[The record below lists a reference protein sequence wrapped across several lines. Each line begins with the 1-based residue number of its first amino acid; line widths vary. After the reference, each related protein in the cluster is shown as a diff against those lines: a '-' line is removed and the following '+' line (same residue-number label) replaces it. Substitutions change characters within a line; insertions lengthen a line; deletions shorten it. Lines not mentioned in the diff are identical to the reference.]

1 MKNTITEAL
10 NWRYATKEFDTQ
22 KKVSDDDLKTI
33 LESAR
38 LAPSSFGIEPWK
50 FLVVTNPELREKIRK
65 VSYDQS
71 KVTDAS
77 HLIILT
83 RRTDASALV
92 DEFVQRA
99 STIEGASLEDLNS
112 LKQNISGAIGRFSP
126 EQYTLWSAKQ
136 TYIALGMM
144 VETAA
149 LLKIDACP
157 MEGFDATAV
166 NEILGLSEKNL
177 ATVSM
182 LPVGFRGEDLGATR
196 KKVRRSFEDVVEF
209 IG

>member
-1 MKNTITEAL
+1 MKSNITEAL
-10 NWRYATKEFDTQ
+10 NWRYATKEFDTR

-50 FLVVTNPELREKIRK
+50 FLVITNPELRQKLRK
-65 VSYDQS
+65 ASYDQS

-83 RRTDASALV
+83 RRTDTAPLA
-92 DEFVQRA
+92 DELLQRA
-99 STIEGASLEDLNS
+99 SATGNASPDDLAS
-112 LKQNISGAIGRFSP
+112 LKQTVSGAMSRFSP
-126 EQYTLWSAKQ
+126 EQYAAWSAKQ

-144 VETAA
+144 METAA
-149 LLKIDACP
+149 LLKVDACP
-157 MEGFDATAV
+157 MEGFDAAAV

-177 ATVSM
+177 AAVSM
-182 LPVGFRGEDLGATR
+182 LPIGFRGDDPAAAR
-196 KKVRRSFEDVVEF
+196 KKVRRDFDEVVEF
-209 IG
+209 IS